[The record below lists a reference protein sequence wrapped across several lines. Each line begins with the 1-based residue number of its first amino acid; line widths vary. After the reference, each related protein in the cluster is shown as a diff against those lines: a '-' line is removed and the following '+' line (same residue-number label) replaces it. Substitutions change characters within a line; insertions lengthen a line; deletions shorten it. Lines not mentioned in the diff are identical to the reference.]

1 MNKFLS
7 KIIVLAIIMIS
18 CSLYSDEVQIT
29 EGQIA
34 PDFTLLD
41 QNGIPHTLSLYKGK
55 KIAIYFY
62 PNDDTPGCTKEACA
76 IRDTYDDFRNQ
87 DIVVFGISYDNSETH
102 RKFIQKYKLP
112 FNLLS
117 DSNKSVSEL
126 YGTKGAFF
134 PMRKTFLINEMGK
147 IVKIYDQV
155 SVLDHGNDI
164 LRDFNTE
171 KN

>member
-1 MNKFLS
+1 MPLR
-7 KIIVLAIIMIS
+7 IG
-18 CSLYSDEVQIT
+18 DP
-29 EGQIA
+29 A
-34 PDFTLLD
+34 PDFTLSNQD
-41 QNGIPHTLSLYKGK
+41 GTDISLSSFKGSRVV
-55 KIAIYFY
+55 IYFY
-62 PNDDTPGCTKEACA
+62 PKDNTPGCTKEACA

-164 LRDFNTE
+164 LRDFNAM